1 MTKKNEKIKDA
12 LLAVASNMK
21 VISAALENIENKP
34 CLACDIS
41 VVVDENIKKLL
52 DVIGAIEE

>member
-1 MTKKNEKIKDA
+1 MTKKNEQIKNE

-21 VISAALENIENKP
+21 VISAALDNIENKP

-41 VVVDENIKKLL
+41 IVVDENIEKIL